1 VKFKSKLS
9 NGSIA
14 TGLLTG
20 LLFMLQTACVLQT
33 QTAVAKSK
41 PDWINGD
48 AGFYPNHQYL
58 TATGS
63 ASKAELAKDRAL
75 GNLAKILELQ
85 IREDSNTVSDTKVNV
100 KEGKESVSKNIR
112 LAQQINIRTD
122 KVVQGA
128 RIAEIYH
135 DADVFTYHALAVLD
149 RKQAGTNIRQEM
161 LRLDKE
167 TESELNRSKSKTD
180 PLLSMAALNK
190 AVVLQLE
197 RQTLQNTLK
206 VIDASGKGRPSKWN
220 MSELRGKLEN
230 TLHGLSIAT
239 AVDNDPIGRLGQA
252 LKSAMG
258 NTGFPAVNGSA
269 DFTLVASLDV
279 QDLGFRQGWYW
290 LRGKLSIK
298 LVEADGKVR
307 GRKQWPLKVSALQR
321 NDSESRL
328 MTQVSKKLNAELKL
342 VMIEFS
348 TGVN

>member
-220 MSELRGKLEN
+220 MSELRGELEN
-230 TLHGLSIAT
+230 TLQSLSIAT